1 MTLVRWNQFRDL
13 MNLQQQM
20 QQQMNPQRQMTPGVE
35 DSYGTWAPVVDI
47 IEQGDDLVICAELPG
62 LEQDDVDI
70 SIENNTLVL
79 RGERK
84 RKTEFEERDAHR
96 LERTFG
102 VFTRSFTLPKTVDS
116 DRISASYKNGV
127 LELTLPKVEQA
138 KLRKIRSSR
147 NTVECRSRRIV
158 TALAKPSAGAVRRAF
173 QTRKHLEAPEFG
185 SLGAAIAP
193 RNTGILPDVGGP
205 GPRRAQVPGRL
216 PGRRQRHGLRGN
228 QRSRSAEYA

>member
-47 IEQGDDLVICAELPG
+47 IEQGDDLVICAELAG

-84 RKTEFEERDAHR
+84 RKTEFDERDAHR

-138 KLRKIRSSR
+138 KLRKI
-147 NTVECRSRRIV
+147 EI
-158 TALAKPSAGAVRRAF
+158 K
-173 QTRKHLEAPEFG
+173 
-185 SLGAAIAP
+185 AA
-193 RNTGILPDVGGP
+193 
-205 GPRRAQVPGRL
+205 
-216 PGRRQRHGLRGN
+216 
-228 QRSRSAEYA
+228 

>member
-1 MTLVRWNQFRDL
+1 MTLVRWDPFRDL
-13 MNLQQQM
+13 MNQ
-20 QQQMNPQRQMTPGVE
+20 QRQLTPRVE

-47 IEQGDDLVICAELPG
+47 FEVGDDLVICAEVPG

-84 RKTEFEERDAHR
+84 RKTEFEEKDAYR

-127 LELTLPKVEQA
+127 LELTLPKVAQA
-138 KLRKIRSSR
+138 KPRKIEIR
-147 NTVECRSRRIV
+147 V
-158 TALAKPSAGAVRRAF
+158 A
-173 QTRKHLEAPEFG
+173 
-185 SLGAAIAP
+185 
-193 RNTGILPDVGGP
+193 
-205 GPRRAQVPGRL
+205 
-216 PGRRQRHGLRGN
+216 
-228 QRSRSAEYA
+228 